1 MLDVS
6 SMGDPVNIQML
17 SNSFSTLCKV
27 FSLLESGASQILL
40 FVCMYLLPEAGCEL
54 YL

>member
-1 MLDVS
+1 MLDVC

-17 SNSFSTLCKV
+17 SNSFCALFKV
-27 FSLLESGASQILL
+27 FSLLEKGVSHILF
-40 FVCMYLLPEAGCEL
+40 FVHMYFLPEAGCEV

>member
-6 SMGDPVNIQML
+6 SMGDPLNFQML
-17 SNSFSTLCKV
+17 SNSFSNLFKV

-40 FVCMYLLPEAGCEL
+40 FVHMFLLLEGGCEVCL
-54 YL
+54 